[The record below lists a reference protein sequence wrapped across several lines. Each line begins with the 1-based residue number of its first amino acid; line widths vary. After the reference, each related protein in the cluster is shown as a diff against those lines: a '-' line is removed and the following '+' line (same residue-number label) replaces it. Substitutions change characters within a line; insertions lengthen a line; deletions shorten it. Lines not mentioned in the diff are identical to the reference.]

1 MVSTIV
7 SIPGSRNKCIRSGV
21 NSPLKMDFKNK
32 KPFEIFVA
40 YIVRE
45 KKLFIIDTICAVL
58 VAAIDLAFPYV
69 SKNSMQTYLPQS
81 MYKTFFIVMAILAA
95 AYVLKA
101 ALYYV
106 ITVLG
111 HRMGVNIESRM
122 REDLYSHM
130 QALSFGFYDKNRT
143 GTLVSRLTGDLF
155 EITELAH
162 HGPENIIICAL
173 TIVGSMLIMFTI
185 NWQLTLVLAV
195 LLPLCLWFT
204 LKCRVKMKDANM
216 EVKRKMGVIYSALE
230 NGVSGVRTAKAFA
243 NEELE
248 KQKFDAA
255 NDMYRG
261 AKKEYYKTMGAFMSG
276 MEFTTGIMPVVVIAV
291 GGVLIMNGR
300 FSYIDLITFT
310 LYVSTFINPVRKLAQ
325 FAEIYMQGAAGFER
339 FLEIMRTEP
348 EIVDAPDAVDI
359 GRIRGDI
366 ALNDV
371 SFTYDS
377 AEVLHHVSLRA
388 EAGKTLAL
396 IGPSGGGKTTV
407 SRLAARFWDANRG
420 RITVG
425 GMDISTI
432 DPETLMS
439 LYSIVFQDVT
449 LFNNTI
455 MENIR
460 IGKMDAT
467 DEEVLA
473 AARLAHCDEFAEKL
487 SDGWHTMI
495 GENGSELSGGER
507 QRISIAR
514 AFLKDAPIILL
525 DEATASLDVDN
536 ETMIQESLSRL
547 IQDKT
552 ALIIAHRMRTVAE
565 ADQIVV
571 LKDGTVAESGSP
583 AELEQKDGI
592 YANMVKT
599 QLLAGGW
606 NL

>member
-1 MVSTIV
+1 MYKECV
-7 SIPGSRNKCIRSGV
+7 KAL
-21 NSPLKMDFKNK
+21 LKMDFKNK

-40 YIVRE
+40 YIMRE

-69 SKNSMQTYLPQS
+69 SKSSMQTYLPQS
-81 MYKTFFIVMAILAA
+81 MYKTFFVVMAILAA
-95 AYVLKA
+95 TYVLKA
-101 ALYYV
+101 VLYYV

-143 GTLVSRLTGDLF
+143 GTLMSRLTGDLF

-173 TIVGSMLIMFTI
+173 TIVGSMIIIFTI
-185 NWQLTLVLAV
+185 N
-195 LLPLCLWFT
+195 
-204 LKCRVKMKDANM
+204 CRVKMKDANM

-310 LYVSTFINPVRKLAQ
+310 LYVSTFINPVRRLTQ
-325 FAEIYMQGAAGFER
+325 FAEIYMQGTAGFER

-359 GRIRGDI
+359 GRVRGDI

-396 IGPSGGGKTTV
+396 IGPSGGGKTTISQLIMRFYDV
-407 SRLAARFWDANRG
+407 SDGSVTVDGKDVRG
-420 RITVG
+420 ITQA
-425 GMDISTI
+425 
-432 DPETLMS
+432 S
-439 LYSIVFQDVT
+439 LRRNIGIIQQDVYMFAGT
-449 LFNNTI
+449 VR
-455 MENIR
+455 ENIR
-460 IGKMDAT
+460 YGRPDAT
-467 DEEVLA
+467 DEEIVE
-473 AARLAHCDEFAEKL
+473 AARLAELHDEIMQMP
-487 SDGWHTMI
+487 DGYDSYI
-495 GENGSELSGGER
+495 GERGVMLSGGQK

-514 AFLKDAPIILL
+514 VFLKNPPVLIL
-525 DEATASLDVDN
+525 DEATSALDTVTERRIQASLD
-536 ETMIQESLSRL
+536 RL
-547 IQDKT
+547 CVGRTSIV
-552 ALIIAHRMRTVAE
+552 IAHRLSTIRN
-565 ADQIVV
+565 ADSIAVIEH
-571 LKDGTVAESGSP
+571 GRIT
-583 AELEQKDGI
+583 EQG
-592 YANMVKT
+592 AHEE
-599 QLLAGGW
+599 LLALGGTYFSLA
-606 NL
+606 N

>member
-1 MVSTIV
+1 
-7 SIPGSRNKCIRSGV
+7 
-21 NSPLKMDFKNK
+21 MDFKNK

-261 AKKEYYKTMGAFMSG
+261 AKKEYYKTMGAFISG

-300 FSYIDLITFT
+300 
-310 LYVSTFINPVRKLAQ
+310 
-325 FAEIYMQGAAGFER
+325 
-339 FLEIMRTEP
+339 
-348 EIVDAPDAVDI
+348 
-359 GRIRGDI
+359 
-366 ALNDV
+366 
-371 SFTYDS
+371 FTYDS

-396 IGPSGGGKTTV
+396 IGPSGGGKTTISQLIMRFYDV
-407 SRLAARFWDANRG
+407 SDGSVTVDGKDVRG
-420 RITVG
+420 VTQA
-425 GMDISTI
+425 
-432 DPETLMS
+432 S
-439 LYSIVFQDVT
+439 LRRNIGIIQQDVYMFAGT
-449 LFNNTI
+449 VR
-455 MENIR
+455 ENIR
-460 IGKMDAT
+460 YGRPDAT
-467 DEEVLA
+467 DEEIVE
-473 AARLAHCDEFAEKL
+473 AARLAELHDEIMQMP
-487 SDGWHTMI
+487 DGYDSYI
-495 GENGSELSGGER
+495 GERGVMLSGGQK

-514 AFLKDAPIILL
+514 VFLKNPPVLIL
-525 DEATASLDVDN
+525 DEATSALDTVTERRIQASLD
-536 ETMIQESLSRL
+536 RL
-547 IQDKT
+547 CVGRTSIV
-552 ALIIAHRMRTVAE
+552 IAHRLSTIRNADSIAVIEHGRIAE
-565 ADQIVV
+565 Q
-571 LKDGTVAESGSP
+571 GNHE
-583 AELEQKDGI
+583 E
-592 YANMVKT
+592 
-599 QLLAGGW
+599 LLALGGTYFSLA
-606 NL
+606 N